1 MARLCKALVLPAS
14 LTSSM
19 YVFLIPKSVKI
30 PIVNHALTNQ
40 DACNAYDVVKSM
52 TPSMPVLMKYNR
64 LKKFF

>member
-1 MARLCKALVLPAS
+1 MQSSGVACKFDQLNVC
-14 LTSSM
+14 
-19 YVFLIPKSVKI
+19 VPKSVKI
-30 PIVNHALTNQ
+30 SIVNHALTNQ